1 MLLPSVDYAV
11 EAPPAPGTL
20 SEVVPGIL
28 WTRMPL
34 PFALD
39 HVNLWLLADADGWCA
54 IDAGIATDPV
64 RELWD
69 GILAGPLRQRGL
81 RRLLVTHMHPD
92 HVGLAGWLVGRSGAE
107 FLMPRTEYLAAHA
120 ARAEITQPVVDAQ
133 LGFYRRAGVPEAVIQ
148 AGLRN
153 LGRFRA
159 VVSALPAEY
168 RRICH
173 GDEIGIGGRTWR
185 VIIGEG
191 HAPEMACLYSRELN
205 VLIAADQV
213 LPRISPN
220 VSVWPSEPFAD
231 PLSEFLASMERFRD
245 LPRDVLVLPSH
256 GLPFRGLHARMDE
269 LVAHHAERL
278 EETLAACRNPC
289 TVMDL
294 VEILF
299 RRPLDAHQMAFA
311 IGEAAAHL
319 NHLERQGRLLRSA
332 GADEVWH
339 FTLG

>member
-1 MLLPSVDYAV
+1 MDPQFYAAAIPAVIILGLSKGGFVGLGNLAIPLMALVMSPVQAAAVLLPILLVQDAVGVLSFRRSWDGFNLAVLLPSAFV
-11 EAPPAPGTL
+11 
-20 SEVVPGIL
+20 GIFL
-28 WTRMPL
+28 GY
-34 PFALD
+34 
-39 HVNLWLLADADGWCA
+39 LLAAHVS
-54 IDAGIATDPV
+54 DAGIAFSV
-64 RELWD
+64 
-69 GILAGPLRQRGL
+69 GVISIIFGL
-81 RRLLVTHMHPD
+81 RRLIVERR
-92 HVGLAGWLVGRSGAE
+92 ASGATALRPGIP
-107 FLMPRTEYLAAHA
+107 FGLLCGVGAGFTSMIAHA
-120 ARAEITQPVVDAQ
+120 
-133 LGFYRRAGVPEAVIQ
+133 
-148 AGLRN
+148 
-153 LGRFRA
+153 
-159 VVSALPAEY
+159 
-168 RRICH
+168 
-173 GDEIGIGGRTWR
+173 GG
-185 VIIGEG
+185 
-191 HAPEMACLYSRELN
+191 P
-205 VLIAADQV
+205 
-213 LPRISPN
+213 
-220 VSVWPSEPFAD
+220 PFQIYVM
-231 PLSEFLASMERFRD
+231 PQR